1 MTDKNNFKLNVCYS
15 FFKHVVLMS
24 ILLLSLKVSSQSP
37 AVKGTVLSEESGQ
50 PIPGVTV
57 IIKGTSTGTTTDFNG
72 LYTIDAA
79 LETILVF
86 SYVGL
91 EEVELTVTKPIHNIL
106 MKENL
111 TGLDEIVVV
120 GYGTV
125 KKRELT
131 GAISSVKSKD
141 LNKTVTSDFATAI
154 QGRMAGV
161 SVRQGNAA
169 PGENANITIRG
180 ITSFQDGGSGPLY
193 VVDGVTYI
201 ENPNI
206 TPQEIESIEVLKDG
220 ASAAIYGSR
229 ASGGVILITTKKGK
243 EGQMKVSLDS
253 YYGIQNIT
261 SGLPLANTLEALYI
275 NDLQYRYDEDVN
287 YPDNYPNPLN
297 QNPDALEYNTDW
309 MNLLQVDLAPIENHS
324 LNVSG
329 GKNGLTY
336 SVIGTFFNQ
345 TGALINSEYKKQSL
359 RSNTGYKKGKFTA
372 QANLSTNFSEQ
383 KREPYGIIYDAIR
396 LQPYRPPF
404 DITSDVFQTNF
415 DNDGQNTLRIS
426 NFAGKL
432 KQESSNK
439 INNFN
444 ANIQLAYEIVE
455 GLTARANIGRSFYNK
470 KDRFFQPSFQILRE
484 NGEINLGASNLNAQ
498 LRLGDAT
505 STRSIDEFTLN
516 YTKSL
521 KKHNFKFLF
530 GNTYESSTYEF
541 YRTGANNITS
551 NLTPVLGNGDPIVG
565 TQTINKTER
574 ISYIGRINYNYNWK
588 YLLSVV
594 VRSDGSSN
602 FGNQKYGTFPS
613 ISAGWTFSNEPF
625 FKNLK
630 NTISLAKLRLG
641 YGTTG
646 SDRIPPYSYSPIVI
660 ANVDYILGEQPN
672 LISGLTQPGYV
683 DPNLKWETNISKN
696 IGIDFKFK
704 GGKAGLEIDLYE
716 QNKKDMLLAIT
727 TPISAGS
734 TPVNGETYDRFL
746 TNVGDLRN
754 RGVEVSAHYNH
765 KFGPVGLKFSGNFT
779 KNKNTVVSLS
789 REGEIIFDGYP
800 NIIRVNQNEPVAV
813 LEAGLPV
820 GAFKV
825 YQTDGTIKTDQE
837 LEIYQLLNP
846 NAQKGDLRYV
856 DTDGNGV
863 LNNKDKVYRGSYQPD
878 FEIGFNLDAN
888 YKNFDFSAQFY
899 GVSGNTIYNGQK
911 QYAYSTKRHR
921 DLVNSWSD
929 ENPTSNIPTPRSR
942 IEHPNVNTATDYF
955 LEDGSFVRLRNIILG
970 YSLQNNLL
978 DKIGIENFR
987 VYINAQNAITWTNY
1001 SGFDP
1006 EVGSSNP
1013 FNGGLDRGNYPVTAT
1028 YSAGVSITF

>member
-1 MTDKNNFKLNVCYS
+1 MA
-15 FFKHVVLMS
+15 FKHIVFMC
-24 ILLLSLKVSSQSP
+24 ILLLSFNVSSQNLSI
-37 AVKGTVLSEESGQ
+37 KGTVLSEESGQ

-57 IIKGTSTGTTTDFNG
+57 IIKGTSIGTTTDFDG
-72 LYTIDAA
+72 FYTIDAA
-79 LETILVF
+79 METILVF
-86 SYVGL
+86 SFIGL
-91 EEVELTVTKPIHNIL
+91 EEVELTVTEPIHNIL

-111 TGLDEIVVV
+111 IGLDEIVVV
-120 GYGTV
+120 GYATI

-141 LNKTVTSDFATAI
+141 LMKTQTSDFASAI

-169 PGENANITIRG
+169 PGENATITIRG

-243 EGQMKVSLDS
+243 EGQMKVSLDT
-253 YYGIQNIT
+253 YYGFQNIT
-261 SGLPLANTLEALYI
+261 SGLPLANTLDALYI
-275 NDLQYRYDEDVN
+275 NDILYRYDDIN
-287 YPDNYPNPLN
+287 FNPLD
-297 QNPDALEYNTDW
+297 QNPDGLEYNTDW
-309 MNLLQVDLAPIENHS
+309 MSLLQVDEAPIQNHS

-336 SVIGTFFNQ
+336 SVVGTFFNQ
-345 TGALINSEYKKQSL
+345 TGSLINSDFKKQSL
-359 RSNTGYKKGKFTA
+359 RSNTGFKKGKFTA
-372 QANLSTNFSEQ
+372 QANLSVNFSEQ

-396 LQPYRPPF
+396 LPPYRPPF
-404 DITSDVFQTNF
+404 DVNADVFET
-415 DNDGQNTLRIS
+415 DSEDQNNTERIS

-444 ANIQLAYEIVE
+444 GNIQLGYEIIE
-455 GLTARANIGRSFYNK
+455 GLTARANIGRSYYNK
-470 KDRFFQPSFQILRE
+470 KDRFFQPSFEIL
-484 NGEINLGASNLNAQ
+484 NGLGEINLGASNLNAQ

-516 YTKSL
+516 YIKSF
-521 KKHNFKFLF
+521 KKHHLNFLI
-530 GNTYESSTYEF
+530 GNTYESSRYEF
-541 YRTGANNITS
+541 YRTGANNIS
-551 NLTPVLGNGDPIVG
+551 NNLTPVLGNGEPIIG
-565 TQTINKTER
+565 TQTINKTESV
-574 ISYIGRINYNYNWK
+574 SYLGRINYNYNWK
-588 YLLSVV
+588 YLLSLV
-594 VRSDGSSN
+594 VRRDGSSN

-613 ISAGWTFSNEPF
+613 ISAGWNFSNEPF

-630 NTISLAKLRLG
+630 NTITMAKLRLG

-646 SDRIPPYSYSPIVI
+646 SDRIPPYGFSPVVI
-660 ANVDYILGEQPN
+660 SNVDYILGEDPS
-672 LISGLTQPGYV
+672 LISGLTQPGYA
-683 DPNLKWETNISKN
+683 DPNLKWESNISKN
-696 IGIDFKFK
+696 IGLDLKFK
-704 GGKAGLEIDLYE
+704 RGKAGLEIDIYE
-716 QNKKDMLLAIT
+716 QDKEDMLLAIT

-746 TNVGDLRN
+746 TNIGDLRN
-754 RGVEVSAHYNH
+754 RGVEINAFYNH
-765 KFGPVGLKFSGNFT
+765 EFGPVSTKFSTNFT
-779 KNKNTVVSLS
+779 KNENKVVKLS
-789 REGEIIFDGYP
+789 REGEVVFDGYP
-800 NIIRVNQNEPVAV
+800 NIIRINQTEPVAV

-825 YQTDGTIKTDQE
+825 YETNGTIKTDEE
-837 LEIYQLLNP
+837 LAAYQLLDP
-846 NAQKGDLRYV
+846 NAQKGDLKYV
-856 DTDGNGV
+856 DTDGNGE
-863 LNNKDKVYRGSYQPD
+863 LNNDDKVFKGSYQPD
-878 FEIGFNLDAN
+878 FEIGFNIDAN
-888 YKNFDFSAQFY
+888 YKNFDFSVQFY
-899 GVSGNTIYNGQK
+899 AVSGNTIYNGQK
-911 QYAYSTKRHR
+911 QYAYSTKRHS
-921 DLVNSWSD
+921 DLVFSWTD
-929 ENPTSNIPTPRSR
+929 DNPTSNIPTPRSN
-942 IEHPNVNTATDYF
+942 IEHPNVQTSTDNF
-955 LEDGSFVRLRNIILG
+955 LEDGSFLRVRNIILG

-987 VYINAQNAITWTNY
+987 VYINAQNPITWTKY

-1006 EVGSSNP
+1006 EVGSDNP
-1013 FNGGLDRGNYPVTAT
+1013 FDRGLDRGNYPVTAN